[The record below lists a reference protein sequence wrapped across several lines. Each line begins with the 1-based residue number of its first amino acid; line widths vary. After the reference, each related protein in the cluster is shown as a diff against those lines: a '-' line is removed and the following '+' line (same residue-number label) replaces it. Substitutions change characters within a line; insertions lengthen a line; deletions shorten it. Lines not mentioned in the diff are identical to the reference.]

1 MNLVTRLLLAL
12 AIIAVVATL
21 RMTGVIG
28 PRQQPAT
35 DVNSNQA
42 DNDRFVEQVAKTI
55 AGHET
60 EPAGRVFKNIQLT
73 WLENIPAQRFL
84 NIMNAGYSRA
94 LGVACTHCHDDQ
106 NFASDD
112 KRPKR
117 AAREMAEMHRTINDS
132 LRNMQNLTDDPT
144 DRLINCS
151 TCHRGA
157 ANPAR

>member
-12 AIIAVVATL
+12 AIIVVVATL

-28 PRQQPAT
+28 PRQPRPGDA
-35 DVNSNQA
+35 NPNQA
-42 DNDRFVEQVAKTI
+42 DNDRFVEHVTQSIV
-55 AGHET
+55 GHET
-60 EPAGRVFKNIQLT
+60 EPAGNVFENIQLE
-73 WLENIPAQRFL
+73 WLKTVPADRFL
-84 NIMNAGYSRA
+84 RIMNAGYSRA
-94 LGVACTHCHDDQ
+94 LGVSCSHCHDTK

-117 AAREMAEMHRTINDS
+117 AAREMATMHRTINNTLS
-132 LRNMQNLTDDPT
+132 AMQNLANEPA

-157 ANPAR
+157 VTPAR